1 MDVDS
6 TEYITQEKYF
16 IQDTKSLSELK
27 IFLQISFSQ

>member
-16 IQDTKSLSELK
+16 IQDTKSLSELEM
-27 IFLQISFSQ
+27 FMWISFTK